1 MCMSGKASRRSR
13 LKGAGGGR
21 ARVEQ
26 QGGALDRVATACVV
40 QDLSF
45 LKEILGFWP
54 VKDSQVSQFC

>member
-1 MCMSGKASRRSR
+1 MSGKASRWSR

-45 LKEILGFWP
+45 LKEILGF
-54 VKDSQVSQFC
+54 